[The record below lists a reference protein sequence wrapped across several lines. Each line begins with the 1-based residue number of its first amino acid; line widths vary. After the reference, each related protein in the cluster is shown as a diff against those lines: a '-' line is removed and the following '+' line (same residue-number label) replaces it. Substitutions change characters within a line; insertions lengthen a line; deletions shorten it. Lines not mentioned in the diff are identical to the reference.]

1 MKANLNATHFM
12 VDLETLD
19 TTPTAHI
26 LETAFVCFNP
36 VTGEVYDEWSLHAR
50 HGLAHQEGST
60 INAPTIEWWF
70 DTNKEYLAELFKP
83 SEQVSLYDTLFRIVG
98 LLQMARNAG
107 KVCVWNTGSFD
118 TDILNNAFRRMSGHS
133 DLISFFEVRDVRA
146 IRQISSMYSAISQDK
161 SKGTHNAWEDCI
173 RQIKWV
179 TNLTSALEEHLP
191 EGGEN
196 AE

>member
-19 TTPTAHI
+19 VTPTAHI

-50 HGLAHQEGST
+50 HGLEPQGDAT
-60 INAPTIEWWF
+60 INAPTLEWWF
-70 DTNKEYLAELFKP
+70 DTNKEYLAELLKP
-83 SEQVSLYDTLFRIVG
+83 SERVSLYDTLFRIAG
-98 LLQMARNAG
+98 LLQMARKAG

-118 TDILNNAFRRMSGHS
+118 TDILNNAFRRMFGQS

-146 IRQISSMYSAISQDK
+146 VRQISSMYSAISQDK
-161 SKGTHNAWEDCI
+161 GNGTHNAWEDCI
-173 RQIKWV
+173 RQIKWI

-191 EGGEN
+191 EGKEN